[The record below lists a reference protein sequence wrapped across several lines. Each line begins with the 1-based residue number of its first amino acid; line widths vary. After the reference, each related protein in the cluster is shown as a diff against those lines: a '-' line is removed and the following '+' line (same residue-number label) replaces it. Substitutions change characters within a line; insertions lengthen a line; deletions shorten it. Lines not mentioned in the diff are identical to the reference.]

1 MMNELEYNNF
11 FNDIVTYYKNDK
23 EVKSGEHYLS
33 DFELTSD
40 QDVLC
45 QLLSELNAAIIPFT
59 IYEDKEIITS
69 IEFKIVDNSKHY
81 VTFYFNDKGKLK
93 SNIEK
98 ELRLSEVKLTKK
110 WKDFY
115 ASKGFMLM
123 TRSEVLHIYD

>member
-1 MMNELEYNNF
+1 MNELEYNNF
-11 FNDIVTYYKNDK
+11 FYDPVTYYKNDK

-33 DFELTSD
+33 DFKLTSD

-59 IYEDKEIITS
+59 IYEGNGIITS

-81 VTFYFNDKGKLK
+81 VTFYFNDEGKLK

-98 ELRLSEVKLTKK
+98 ELRLGEVKLTKK
-110 WKDFY
+110 WKDSY
-115 ASKGFMLM
+115 ASKGFTLM
-123 TRSEVLHIYD
+123 TRSEVLHIYE

>member
-1 MMNELEYNNF
+1 MSEFEYNNF
-11 FNDIVTYYKNDK
+11 FDDSVNYYKNNK
-23 EVKSGEHYLS
+23 AVKTGDHYLS
-33 DFELTSD
+33 DFKLTSD

-45 QLLSELNAAIIPFT
+45 QLLNELNAAIVPFT
-59 IYEDKEIITS
+59 IYEDKGIITS

-81 VTFYFNDKGKLK
+81 VTFYFNKEGKLK

-98 ELRLSEVKLTKK
+98 ELRLDEVKLTKK

-115 ASKGFMLM
+115 ISKGFTLM